1 MLRRSLALL
10 SAVVL
15 ASPVRAGLFI
25 VKTTFETTDTSCS
38 TWKQRD
44 WVGAQDICQPFGDAA
59 RYGMTSP
66 TDKVYVKWTCT
77 DTYVQ
82 KTWYSDSGCSSPI
95 DLPNPYKR
103 PLACSKAEPGQG
115 TFRFYMETF
124 ACSQSYPAATWSR
137 YTDSTCQTKDDTQ
150 PQEIIPLNF
159 CAWPMWEGKSHMRDN
174 TGRKITCASSGL
186 ETTLWQNRDCTGSS
200 QAKSDAVVGANCMES
215 MYYHAHVKVESGCD
229 AGSNRE
235 ISETSTSKAMTPL
248 PFLLVAFLAS
258 TL

>member
-15 ASPVRAGLFI
+15 ASPVRGELFI

-44 WVGAQDICQPFGDAA
+44 WVGAQDFCQPFGDAA

-66 TDKVYVKWTCT
+66 TGKVYVKWTCT
-77 DTYVQ
+77 DTHVQ
-82 KTWYSDSGCSSPI
+82 KMWYSDSGCSSPI
-95 DLPNPYKR
+95 DLPNTYER

-115 TFRFYMETF
+115 TFGFYMEAF

-137 YTDSTCQTKDDTQ
+137 YTNSTCQTKDDTQ

-159 CAWPMWEGKSHMRDN
+159 CRVGGWESDN

-200 QAKSDAVVGANCMES
+200 QAKSDAVVGASCMES
-215 MYYHAHVKVESGCD
+215 TYYQAHVKVESGCD

-248 PFLLVAFLAS
+248 SLLLVAFLAS